1 MSRTAKPD
9 AVNTSK
15 AGVNGRGDP
24 YYNLAIA
31 VVIQAIQD
39 WRVYSDFE
47 TSGKWESSRPALSGV
62 SLEELESFFLSRW
75 CEDLLSR
82 TDLNGDWILR
92 RLKDENKRKQKDF
105 LERCRPKEKPLSKKA
120 QEKLARFK
128 TMREMWAQGY
138 SDDAIAGAVGVAK
151 HTVECWRSVQ
161 SLPTNRAGIMD
172 KLSEEEVE
180 QRRRTP

>member
-15 AGVNGRGDP
+15 AGVNSRGNP
-24 YYNLAIA
+24 YCNLAVA

-39 WRVYSDFE
+39 WRIYSDFE
-47 TSGKWESSRPALSGV
+47 ANGKWESSRPVLSGV
-62 SLEELESFFLSRW
+62 NLEELESFFLSRW
-75 CEDLLSR
+75 CEDLLSK

-92 RLKDENKRKQKDF
+92 RLKDENKRKQKTF
-105 LERCRPKEKPLSKKA
+105 LERRQPKEKPLSKHK

-138 SDDAIAGAVGVAK
+138 SDAAIAGAFGVSRR
-151 HTVECWRSVQ
+151 TVESWRSVL
-161 SLPTNRAGIMD
+161 SLPSNGAGITD